1 MLFCQYNIINDDK
14 VQCTSISQCH
24 NIWENEPRPCWNEP
38 SSVPE
43 CVVSSLDTL
52 EWVRYE
58 GTEEEKEVVA
68 FIFRS
73 ASCLKKANITSKTT
87 DPVKK
92 LEMLKELSFLSRCSS
107 TCHLTFD

>member
-1 MLFCQYNIINDDK
+1 MVHCIS
-14 VQCTSISQCH
+14 VSQCH
-24 NIWENEPRPCWNEP
+24 GLRGNIDKPRPCWNEP
-38 SSVPE
+38 NSVPE
-43 CVVSSLDTL
+43 CVLSSLETL
-52 EWVRYE
+52 EWVEYK

-73 ASCLKKANITSKTT
+73 ASCLKKATISSRSK